1 MPLLEAVSKLHRLM
15 HLPMRSAKIM
25 WNEFKKNWLDI
36 ATAAILVVVGLSVL
50 SDVGPAFI
58 MRVAFMARSV
68 PGTGVISRCEIKHL
82 SPFVTEFTP
91 IAEFVAGD
99 GKTYEARGET
109 SSATCTDNA
118 HNRAPTDVRYN
129 PQSPSDA
136 LIGNTTQL
144 IARLTLFTVAGAVA
158 LVVGIIIAVNLWRSW
173 PRRKP
178 QPAIG

>member
-1 MPLLEAVSKLHRLM
+1 
-15 HLPMRSAKIM
+15 M
-25 WNEFKKNWLDI
+25 WNEFKKQWLDI
-36 ATAAILVVVGLSVL
+36 ATAAVLVVVGLAVL

-58 MRVAFMARSV
+58 MRVAFMTRSV
-68 PGTGVISRCEIKHL
+68 PGTGMIARCDIRHV

-91 IAEFVAGD
+91 IGEFIAGD

-109 SSATCTDNA
+109 SSASCADAA

-129 PQSPSDA
+129 PQSPADA

-158 LVVGIIIAVNLWRSW
+158 LVVGIIIAVNLWRAW
-173 PRRKP
+173 PRSKP
-178 QPAIG
+178 KPAIG